1 MSSKVYNDKSY
12 STIWIPWKQIG
23 FFFTNF
29 GSGQKLSYQI
39 TNTFTWKSRNTVLF
53 LIKKRVNSPTKLV
66 CSAFAFIFYW
76 TGLEKVDN
84 REQLETGVVVLKDA
98 ALHFLHEGASPGDA
112 GVVLL

>member
-1 MSSKVYNDKSY
+1 MDSLETNRFLFYQFWLWAKAFLPNHQYFHMEVEEHSFVFDK
-12 STIWIPWKQIG
+12 
-23 FFFTNF
+23 
-29 GSGQKLSYQI
+29 
-39 TNTFTWKSRNTVLF
+39 
-53 LIKKRVNSPTKLV
+53 KKRVNSPTKLV

-76 TGLEKVDN
+76 TGLDKVDN

>member
-1 MSSKVYNDKSY
+1 MLDTSSE
-12 STIWIPWKQIG
+12 
-23 FFFTNF
+23 
-29 GSGQKLSYQI
+29 
-39 TNTFTWKSRNTVLF
+39 
-53 LIKKRVNSPTKLV
+53 LV

-98 ALHFLHEGASPGDA
+98 ALHFLHEDASPGDA